1 MTSNKE
7 FWSGKNVFLTGH
19 TGFKGS
25 WLAFWLQKLGAKIFG
40 YALDPT
46 AQQLLYDHLELS
58 SSLHDYR
65 GNVTDLRHL
74 SDALIDSKP
83 EILIHMAAQSTVR
96 ESYKNP
102 VNTLSTN
109 VMGTVN
115 VLEAARYIESIR
127 VIMIVTS
134 DKCYDN
140 INVSRPHK
148 ETDPFGGQDPYSS
161 SKGCA
166 ELVTRSFR
174 DSFFQSTSTTSIGI
188 ATVRAGNVIGGGD
201 WANNRIVPDAVR
213 AFSMGEPLVV
223 RSPSA
228 TRPWQHVLEPLSG
241 YLLLCERLWDDPH
254 RYSSGWNFG
263 PEPQDITTVAALCN
277 FLVEKYGSD
286 SSWTREPTPNE
297 KLYEAEILYLDIS
310 KAKNELG
317 WLPRWSLDKAVSKTV
332 EWYKVL
338 NAERNARDLTAQQID
353 EYVETEVA

>member
-1 MTSNKE
+1 MTSNKK
-7 FWSGKNVFLTGH
+7 FWSGKHVFLTGH

-25 WLAFWLQKLGAKIFG
+25 WLAFWLQKLGARTFG

-46 AQQLLYDHLELS
+46 AQQLLYGHLELS

-140 INVSRPHK
+140 INVSRPYQ

-174 DSFFQSTSTTSIGI
+174 DSFFHCTSTTSIGV
-188 ATVRAGNVIGGGD
+188 ATARAGNVIGGGD
-201 WANNRIVPDAVR
+201 WANHRIVPDAVR
-213 AFSMGEPLVV
+213 AFSMGKPLVV

-241 YLLLCERLWDDPH
+241 YLLLCERLWDNPH
-254 RYSSGWNFG
+254 QYSSGWNFG
-263 PEPQDITTVAALCN
+263 PKPQDITTVAALCN
-277 FLVEKYGSD
+277 FLVEEYGSD
-286 SSWTREPTPNE
+286 SSWIHEPVPGE
-297 KLYEAEILYLDIS
+297 KLYEAEILNLDCS

-332 EWYKVL
+332 EWYKIL
-338 NAERNARDLTAQQID
+338 NAKGSVRDLSAQQID